1 MDTDLRYPGD
11 LDGRVHHDGMIWS
24 RALWDIRTALGDRTA
39 NRIIINAQFGFA
51 PDTSFAAAAT
61 TTVQTAQAMYGAKA
75 AKAVTTAFQARGIL

>member
-1 MDTDLRYPGD
+1 VHF
-11 LDGRVHHDGMIWS
+11 DGQIWS

-61 TTVQTAQAMYGAKA
+61 KTVQTARSMYGAKA
-75 AKAVTTAFQARGIL
+75 AAAVTKAFQDRHIL